1 VPLPNPKGN
10 LRANMFGQA
19 TIAVGASEAS
29 VVVPRAAVQRVK
41 DVHLVFVR
49 IQDDEY
55 ETRRVQVGQVLAD
68 KIELRKGVAVGEHV
82 VTTGSFLL
90 KTETL
95 KESIGAGCCEV
106 D

>member
-1 VPLPNPKGN
+1 MVPD
-10 LRANMFGQA
+10 
-19 TIAVGASEAS
+19 
-29 VVVPRAAVQRVK
+29 AAVQRAK

-49 IQDDEY
+49 ITAEEY
-55 ETRRVQVGQVLAD
+55 ETRRV
-68 KIELRKGVAVGEHV
+68 ELGIREGNLVEIRKGLHPGEDV

-95 KESIGAGCCEV
+95 KGSIGAGCCEA